1 MAHYKTAAFTHED
14 CEIIL
19 RACNRGA
26 LQTLAPM
33 IQDDATDDL
42 HMTEREER
50 KAADYADYVFMRY
63 GSSE

>member
-1 MAHYKTAAFTHED
+1 MAHYKTASFTDED
-14 CEIIL
+14 YKIIM
-19 RACNRGA
+19 RACKRGA
-26 LQTLAPM
+26 LRTLAPM

-42 HMTEREER
+42 RMTEHEER